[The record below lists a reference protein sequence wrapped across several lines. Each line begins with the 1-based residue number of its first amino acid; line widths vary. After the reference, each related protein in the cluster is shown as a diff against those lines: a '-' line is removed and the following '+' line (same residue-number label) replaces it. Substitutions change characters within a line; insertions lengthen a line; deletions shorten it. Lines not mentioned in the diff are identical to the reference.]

1 MAKSNKKDLQNFI
14 RKHKLPQTLGEA
26 LTTDFESGV
35 YRLETLTALLE
46 KVPVRTLGAL
56 VFTPYAEAAAAARDR
71 KLAAKLVGWGAF
83 ELKAYGDN
91 MIDRVQLRLELLGL
105 LLPKKKPAAKAG
117 DFFPQTNEP
126 HK

>member
-56 VFTPYAEAAAAARDR
+56 VFTPYAEAAAPDR
-71 KLAAKLVGWGAF
+71 RRERRRTRSGRGPFA
-83 ELKAYGDN
+83 
-91 MIDRVQLRLELLGL
+91 
-105 LLPKKKPAAKAG
+105 
-117 DFFPQTNEP
+117 
-126 HK
+126 